1 MKLRKLLILLILF
14 SSGSYAQHNSLYS
27 QYYFSGILI
36 NPAYAGSQN
45 ALNFTSIYRN
55 QWTGIEGAPK
65 NLSIGLHSP
74 LKSNKVNAGLI
85 FLNSKYGLS
94 SITSVMG
101 IYAYR
106 LSLGKGSLSFG
117 LQGGIQSSKNN
128 WSQIET
134 TDGNDP
140 VFTSPATRE
149 ISGIAGFG
157 MYYKA
162 EKFFLGLS
170 SPTMYNSKKSFQ
182 FSYSPVLLSA
192 GVLIQA
198 GNSVVFKPSAL
209 IKYIKG
215 SPIGTDIS
223 TVLYFKEIIGIG
235 VGYRTKDAI
244 YAFVDLKLNEQ
255 FSAGY
260 CYDYT
265 TSHLK
270 RYSNGSHE
278 FMLRYLFS
286 YKLNTKNPRYF

>member
-1 MKLRKLLILLILF
+1 LKKLLILLILYC
-14 SSGSYAQHNSLYS
+14 SGIYAQHNSLYS

-55 QWTGIEGAPK
+55 QWTGIEGSPK
-65 NLSIGLHSP
+65 NLSIGIHSP
-74 LKSNKVNAGLI
+74 LKSNKINAGLI
-85 FLNSKYGLS
+85 FYGLS
-94 SITSVMG
+94 SVTNVMG

-106 LSLGKGSLSFG
+106 LPLAGGSFSLG
-117 LQGGIQSSKNN
+117 LQGGIQTSKNN
-128 WSQIET
+128 WAQIET

-140 VFTSPATRE
+140 VFTSPASKE

-157 MYYKA
+157 MYYKT

-170 SPTMYNSKKSFQ
+170 SPTLYNSRKSFDV
-182 FSYSPVLLSA
+182 SYSPVLLSA
-192 GVLIQA
+192 GVLIKVS
-198 GNSVVFKPSAL
+198 NTVVFKPSTL

-223 TVLYFKEIIGIG
+223 SVFYFKDIIGLG
-235 VGYRTKDAI
+235 LGYRTKDAV
-244 YAFVDLKLNEQ
+244 YAFVDIKLNEQ

-265 TSHLK
+265 TSRLK
-270 RYSNGSHE
+270 KYSNGSHE

-286 YKLNTKNPRYF
+286 YKLNAKSPRYF

>member
-1 MKLRKLLILLILF
+1 LKKLLILLILYC
-14 SSGSYAQHNSLYS
+14 SGIYAQHNSLYS

-55 QWTGIEGAPK
+55 QWTGIEGSPK
-65 NLSIGLHSP
+65 NLSIGIHSP
-74 LKSNKVNAGLI
+74 LKSNKINAGLI

-94 SITSVMG
+94 SVTNVMG

-106 LSLGKGSLSFG
+106 LPLAGGSFSLG
-117 LQGGIQSSKNN
+117 LQGGIQTSKNN
-128 WSQIET
+128 WAQIET

-140 VFTSPATRE
+140 VFTSPASKE

-157 MYYKA
+157 MYYKT

-170 SPTMYNSKKSFQ
+170 SPTLYNSRKSFDV
-182 FSYSPVLLSA
+182 SYSPVLLSA
-192 GVLIQA
+192 GVLIKVS
-198 GNSVVFKPSAL
+198 NTVVFKPSTL

-223 TVLYFKEIIGIG
+223 SVFYFKDIIGLG
-235 VGYRTKDAI
+235 LGYRTKDAV
-244 YAFVDLKLNEQ
+244 YAFVDIKLNEQ

-265 TSHLK
+265 TSRLK
-270 RYSNGSHE
+270 KYSNGSHE

-286 YKLNTKNPRYF
+286 YKLNAKSPRYF

>member
-1 MKLRKLLILLILF
+1 MRKLLVILIVY
-14 SSGSYAQHNSLYS
+14 SSGIYAQHNSLYS

-55 QWTGIEGAPK
+55 QWTGIDGSPR
-65 NLSIGLHSP
+65 NLSIGIHSP
-74 LKSNKVNAGLI
+74 LKNNKINAGLV

-94 SITSVMG
+94 CATNVMG
-101 IYAYR
+101 VYAYR
-106 LSLGKGSLSFG
+106 FPLSNGSLSFG
-117 LQGGIQSSKNN
+117 LQGGIQSNRNN
-128 WSQIET
+128 WDQIET

-140 VFTSPATRE
+140 IFTSPASRE

-157 MYYKA
+157 MYYKT

-170 SPTMYNSKKSFQ
+170 SPSMYNSKNSFR
-182 FSYSPVLLSA
+182 FAHSPVLFSA
-192 GVLIQA
+192 GVLLKL
-198 GNSVVFKPSAL
+198 GNSVVFKPSTL

-223 TVLYFKEIIGIG
+223 SVFYFKEIIGLG
-235 VGYRTKDAI
+235 FGYRTKDAL
-244 YAFVDLKLNEQ
+244 YAFVDIKLNEQ
-255 FSAGY
+255 LSAGY

-265 TSHLK
+265 TSRLK

-286 YKLNTKNPRYF
+286 YKLNVKNSRYF